1 MMRKLASVSSDSTTP
16 QPKVSCARLRSIT
29 TISWAGSRSC
39 MAMAKYSPAGPPP
52 RQAMRMATSMVEGVL
67 PACPRLGK
75 YFKHEIL
82 GLKFVPA
89 RTCALD
95 YRLRARGRRAHARG
109 VSMPEPASRR
119 PAVVFLHGIGGSA
132 QVWAPPLPA
141 FAAAGFPPPPPALTG
156 HGAPP
161 ARAPTGL
168 HALGRRGRA
177 APPWPR

>member
-1 MMRKLASVSSDSTTP
+1 MMRKLASVSSDRTAVE
-16 QPKVSCARLRSIT
+16 PKVSCARLRSIT

-119 PAVVFLHGIGGSA
+119 PAVVFLHGIGGG
-132 QVWAPPLPA
+132 PPPS
-141 FAAAGFPPPPPALTG
+141 PPPPP
-156 HGAPP
+156 PP
-161 ARAPTGL
+161 
-168 HALGRRGRA
+168 
-177 APPWPR
+177 PPPPLPPPPP

>member
-95 YRLRARGRRAHARG
+95 YRPRARGRRAHARG

-132 QVWAPPLPA
+132 PGWGAPPPA
-141 FAAAGFPPPPPALTG
+141 LGAGGVPPPPPAPLR
-156 HGAPP
+156 HWPPPP
-161 ARAPTGL
+161 AAARALWG
-168 HALGRRGRA
+168 
-177 APPWPR
+177 